1 MTDLRTQASDGF
13 AALFGYPPGGMWS
26 APGRV
31 NLIGEHTDYNEG
43 FVLPFAI
50 DRRTYAALALRDDGL
65 VRVSSSANPSGA
77 GSSSTGS
84 SSTGSSSTGSSGTG
98 SSSTGS
104 SSTGSSSTGSS
115 STGSSGTGSSGTGS
129 SSTGSSSTGAAIA
142 EFALSGAVPSAVRG
156 WAAYPLGVAWGLG
169 RVGADLAGLPGF
181 DVHFV
186 SAVPV
191 GAGLSSSAA
200 LEASLAVALNEVW
213 RLGFDRARLVEAT
226 HLAEN
231 DFVGAP
237 TGILDQSAALLSAEG
252 AALFLDCRDASSWP
266 VDLGLDA
273 AGLAVLVIDT
283 KVNHEHV
290 SGGYAARRAAC
301 ERAARALG
309 VRALRDVT
317 AAQLLAARARLDEE
331 TFRRARHVV
340 TEDQRVLDTVE
351 ALRARDHAT
360 VGGLMSASHRSM
372 RDDFEISTRE
382 LDLAVEVATDGG
394 ALGARMTGGG
404 FGGSAIALTPTERI
418 PALRLAVDEAFGERG
433 YRAPETFVVR
443 PSQSARR
450 ELFEHTPES

>member
-1 MTDLRTQASDGF
+1 MTGLLTQAGDGF
-13 AALFGYPPGGMWS
+13 AAVFGYPPDGVWS

-50 DRRTYAALALRDDGL
+50 DRRTFAALTLRDDGL
-65 VRVSSSANPSGA
+65 VRVSSSEED
-77 GSSSTGS
+77 
-84 SSTGSSSTGSSGTG
+84 
-98 SSSTGS
+98 
-104 SSTGSSSTGSS
+104 
-115 STGSSGTGSSGTGS
+115 
-129 SSTGSSSTGAAIA
+129 AIA
-142 EFALSGAVPSAVRG
+142 EFGLSAASQATVRG
-156 WAAYPLGVAWGLG
+156 WAAYPLGIAWALG
-169 RVGADLAGLPGF
+169 QAGADLARLPGF

-186 SAVPV
+186 SEVPV

-200 LEASLAVALNEVW
+200 LESSLAVALNEMW
-213 RLGFDRARLVEAT
+213 QLGFDRARLVEAA

-237 TGILDQSAALLSAEG
+237 TGILDQSASLLSVEG
-252 AALFLDCRDASSWP
+252 AALFLDCRDASSSP

-273 AGLAVLVIDT
+273 AGLTVLVIDT
-283 KVNHEHV
+283 KVKHEHV

-301 ERAARALG
+301 ERAARDLG

-317 AAQLLAARARLDEE
+317 VPQLLAARARLDDE

-351 ALRARDHAT
+351 ALRAGDHAT

-372 RDDFEISTRE
+372 RDDFEISTQE
-382 LDLAVEVATDGG
+382 LDLAVEVAIGGG

-404 FGGSAIALTPTERI
+404 FGGSAIALTPAGQL
-418 PALRLAVDEAFGERG
+418 PALRQAVDDAFAGRG
-433 YRAPETFVVR
+433 YRTPETFVVR
-443 PSQSARR
+443 PSQGARR
-450 ELFEHTPES
+450 DLRSQRRE

>member
-65 VRVSSSANPSGA
+65 VRVSSSANPSD
-77 GSSSTGS
+77 TGP
-84 SSTGSSSTGSSGTG
+84 SGTG
-98 SSSTGS
+98 RSSTGS

-115 STGSSGTGSSGTGS
+115 STGSSSAGS
-129 SSTGSSSTGAAIA
+129 SSTGSSSTGSSSAGAAIA
-142 EFALSGAVPSAVRG
+142 EFALSAIAPSAVRG

-181 DVHFV
+181 DVHFA

-252 AALFLDCRDASSWP
+252 AALFLDCRDASSSP

-309 VRALRDVT
+309 VLALRDVT
-317 AAQLLAARARLDEE
+317 AAQLLGARARLDDE

-404 FGGSAIALTPTERI
+404 FGGSAIALTLAERI

-450 ELFEHTPES
+450 ELFEHTTES

>member
-65 VRVSSSANPSGA
+65 VRVSSSANPSG
-77 GSSSTGS
+77 TGS
-84 SSTGSSSTGSSGTG
+84 SS
-98 SSSTGS
+98 
-104 SSTGSSSTGSS
+104 
-115 STGSSGTGSSGTGS
+115 TGS

-142 EFALSGAVPSAVRG
+142 EFMLSAIAPSAVRG

-252 AALFLDCRDASSWP
+252 AALFLDCRDASSAP

-283 KVNHEHV
+283 KVKHEHV

-309 VRALRDVT
+309 VLALRDVT
-317 AAQLLAARARLDEE
+317 AAQLLGARTRLDDE

-351 ALRARDHAT
+351 ALRAGDHAT

-372 RDDFEISTRE
+372 RDDFEISTPE
-382 LDLAVEVATDGG
+382 LDLAAGISVSSG

-404 FGGSAIALTPTERI
+404 FGGSAIALA
-418 PALRLAVDEAFGERG
+418 PARAIQRLRQAIRQAFTQRG
-433 YRAPETFVVR
+433 YTVPEMFTVR
-443 PSQSARR
+443 PSQGARR
-450 ELFEHTPES
+450 DG

>member
-1 MTDLRTQASDGF
+1 MTSLLARARDGF
-13 AALFGYPPGGMWS
+13 ESAFGYPPAGVWS

-50 DRRTYAALALRDDGL
+50 DRRTFAALAPRADGL
-65 VRVSSSANPSGA
+65 IRVSSSATPSTPSA
-77 GSSSTGS
+77 PSAPSVS
-84 SSTGSSSTGSSGTG
+84 
-98 SSSTGS
+98 
-104 SSTGSSSTGSS
+104 
-115 STGSSGTGSSGTGS
+115 
-129 SSTGSSSTGAAIA
+129 
-142 EFALSGAVPSAVRG
+142 FALSALSASVGG
-156 WAAYPLGVAWGLG
+156 WAAYPLGVAWALG
-169 RVGADLAGLPGF
+169 QVGADLAGLPGF
-181 DVHFV
+181 DAHFV
-186 SAVPV
+186 SDVPV

-200 LEASLAVALNEVW
+200 LESSLAVALNEVW
-213 RLGFDRARLVEAT
+213 RLGFDRTRLVEAA

-237 TGILDQSAALLSAEG
+237 TGILDQSAALLSVEG
-252 AALFLDCRDASSWP
+252 AVLFLDCRDGSSVP

-283 KVNHEHV
+283 KVKHEHV

-301 ERAARALG
+301 ERAARVLS

-317 AAQLLAARARLDEE
+317 APQLQAARTRLDDE

-351 ALRARDHAT
+351 ALRAGDHAT

-372 RDDFEISTRE
+372 RDDFEISTGE
-382 LDLAVEVATDGG
+382 LDLAVEVATNGG

-404 FGGSAIALTPTERI
+404 FGGSAIALAPVGLI
-418 PALRLAVDEAFGERG
+418 PALRLAVGEAFREHGH
-433 YRAPETFVVR
+433 RAPETFVVR

-450 ELFEHTPES
+450 DSAEQSPASS